1 MRFVYSLTGASSV
14 RTLVIRVLLALA
26 LGALGALLNRARLPL
41 LTTELP
47 GFLFGMAAAWLAF
60 FWCGTLLG
68 FVAAFIAAGG
78 AGFVATP
85 AGVTGFVANVAEAW
99 LVTFWARRFGSV
111 VAGALVYW
119 VFVGWMVMFGGL
131 WLVSGIPGAYVGL
144 TVIKQICNALMNA
157 VVVEAVVRLAPF
169 PHTLLRAE
177 LTGSTTLEHYVLRR
191 MLPAVILPALLIA
204 VLFARTRFESLI
216 EESRMEALQTSDAI
230 IGGIRRVLGPREL
243 ALTRLARTLEHG
255 RNGTRQLSSFVAEHA
270 WTLAIAQSDV
280 SGRLVA
286 SAAARGQ
293 TWVPTLDLSK
303 TWLPY
308 FDRVG
313 REQRAAISG
322 FVPHL
327 LRSSG
332 EGVGLVSFIAEPI
345 YSDRQQLR
353 GALVAAQDIRP
364 VFLAL
369 DEARVDPAQTVTV
382 VDANNV
388 VVSSLDPALPPG
400 VVIRRRWPALGAT
413 GMRER
418 VTVSD
423 LGEHAR
429 LHPRSAGRH
438 EVALQREPTSGWQV
452 VVALPPDVLH
462 ARMIGVIGSVVGVA
476 VLLFGGLYFVVLG
489 LARHIADPLTTLRAT
504 TARIVAGEFDRQ
516 LPALAASPIRELR
529 GLNTDLR
536 QMREALQSYD
546 RARRAREQETE
557 ARFQSTFEQAAV
569 GLAHVSLQRT
579 WLRVNMRLCEIL
591 GYAPDDL
598 LGHGMEEIIPPQD
611 DERVDAALGR
621 VITGGVATAR
631 LELRVNGGDGQPRWA
646 HFTASLGRDAAG
658 EPSYLIMVVE
668 DMSPRRALEDQLRQS
683 QKLESVGRLAGGV
696 AHDFN
701 NLLTAIVG
709 YSDFLRESLGP
720 GDPRRED
727 VDQIFGAA
735 QRASVLTR
743 QLLAFA
749 RRQVLEPRVLN
760 VNELASRLQGIL
772 QRLIGEDVQL
782 TTRFEA
788 DLWNVSAD
796 PGQLEQVLL
805 NLTVNARDAM
815 PEGGR
820 LHIET
825 SNVHFDEDSMELPAS
840 VISGD
845 YVRITV
851 ADSGVGMSEE
861 VLAQAFEPF
870 FTTKGSD
877 KGTGLGLATSYG
889 IVNQLGGHID
899 IRSAPGLGTTFRILL
914 PATRE
919 SAEAS
924 IEREEPDKGVRG
936 RETVMLVEDETTVAR
951 LASRTLRQHGYTVL
965 QADNGSD
972 ALQIL
977 EQRNGTVQL
986 LVTDLVMPKMGGRE
1000 LATRARS
1007 LNPHIRVLY
1016 MSGYMNDA
1024 IAQREVREA
1033 GATFLQKPFGPKTFI
1048 QTVRDILDAPAGAS
1062 SEAQRRGSVGR
1073 GETEVKAE
1081 R

>member
-1 MRFVYSLTGASSV
+1 
-14 RTLVIRVLLALA
+14 
-26 LGALGALLNRARLPL
+26 
-41 LTTELP
+41 
-47 GFLFGMAAAWLAF
+47 
-60 FWCGTLLG
+60 
-68 FVAAFIAAGG
+68 
-78 AGFVATP
+78 
-85 AGVTGFVANVAEAW
+85 
-99 LVTFWARRFGSV
+99 
-111 VAGALVYW
+111 
-119 VFVGWMVMFGGL
+119 
-131 WLVSGIPGAYVGL
+131 
-144 TVIKQICNALMNA
+144 
-157 VVVEAVVRLAPF
+157 
-169 PHTLLRAE
+169 
-177 LTGSTTLEHYVLRR
+177 
-191 MLPAVILPALLIA
+191 
-204 VLFARTRFESLI
+204 
-216 EESRMEALQTSDAI
+216 
-230 IGGIRRVLGPREL
+230 
-243 ALTRLARTLEHG
+243 
-255 RNGTRQLSSFVAEHA
+255 
-270 WTLAIAQSDV
+270 
-280 SGRLVA
+280 
-286 SAAARGQ
+286 
-293 TWVPTLDLSK
+293 
-303 TWLPY
+303 
-308 FDRVG
+308 
-313 REQRAAISG
+313 
-322 FVPHL
+322 
-327 LRSSG
+327 
-332 EGVGLVSFIAEPI
+332 
-345 YSDRQQLR
+345 
-353 GALVAAQDIRP
+353 
-364 VFLAL
+364 
-369 DEARVDPAQTVTV
+369 
-382 VDANNV
+382 
-388 VVSSLDPALPPG
+388 
-400 VVIRRRWPALGAT
+400 
-413 GMRER
+413 
-418 VTVSD
+418 
-423 LGEHAR
+423 
-429 LHPRSAGRH
+429 
-438 EVALQREPTSGWQV
+438 
-452 VVALPPDVLH
+452 
-462 ARMIGVIGSVVGVA
+462 
-476 VLLFGGLYFVVLG
+476 VLG

-516 LPALAASPIRELR
+516 LPPLAASPIRELR

-579 WLRVNMRLCEIL
+579 WLRVNTRLCEIL

-621 VITGGVATAR
+621 VITSGVPTAR
-631 LELRVNGGDGQPRWA
+631 LELSVNGGDGEPRWT

-788 DLWNVSAD
+788 DLWNVNAD

-825 SNVHFDEDSMELPAS
+825 SNVHFDEESMERPAS
-840 VISGD
+840 VIPGD

-851 ADSGVGMSEE
+851 ADSGVGMSED

-870 FTTKGSD
+870 FTTKGSE

-899 IRSAPGLGTTFRILL
+899 VRSSQGLGTTFRILL

-919 SAEAS
+919 SAAAPV
-924 IEREEPDKGVRG
+924 EREEPDKGVRG
-936 RETVMLVEDETTVAR
+936 RETVMLVEDEKTVAR

-1048 QTVRDILDAPAGAS
+1048 QTVRDILDAPAAPAA
-1062 SEAQRRGSVGR
+1062 EAQRRGSEVAAEARRR
-1073 GETEVKAE
+1073 GEDQG
-1081 R
+1081 